1 MEIQR
6 RSLALQ
12 ETMVNGLGQLSQ
24 GIAVLTNTQARMME
38 SDARRT
44 AMEEHCR
51 LEDAERG
58 RVDAERRAAEAER
71 HASLLAA
78 VAHKR

>member
-1 MEIQR
+1 
-6 RSLALQ
+6 
-12 ETMVNGLGQLSQ
+12 
-24 GIAVLTNTQARMME
+24 MME

-44 AMEEHCR
+44 AMEEHRR
-51 LEDAERG
+51 LEDVERG